1 MTFDTPTAIR
11 TLRLFNEKAAKLDNL
26 EFVRSI
32 GSQEYGY
39 SISYDVEEEFKV
51 KRHGPSD
58 EAVDAFVLTYRFFV
72 QDNEPTSFR
81 RMAELYANLPVE
93 TPWKEAA
100 QNTRRDLNA
109 FLDGLTQMI
118 VGGHH
123 ITRRELHDVF
133 LYGNLAH
140 ANKAKTDQF
149 QEWARR
155 DGLIPILQTEFI
167 EILAS
172 VFGAI
177 RWFHSANTDVLKL
190 LEDLQPH
197 AA

>member
-1 MTFDTPTAIR
+1 MAFDTRAAIR
-11 TLRLFNEKAAKLDNL
+11 ALRLFNEKADKLENL

-32 GSQEYGY
+32 RSQKFGY
-39 SISYDVEEEFKV
+39 TISFDVGREFKV
-51 KRHGPSD
+51 ERHGPSD

-72 QDNEPTSFR
+72 QDNELTSFR
-81 RMAELYANLPVE
+81 RMADLYATLPVE
-93 TPWKEAA
+93 TPWKEGA

-149 QEWARR
+149 EEWAKR

-167 EILAS
+167 EILAE
-172 VFGAI
+172 VFETI
-177 RWFHSANTDVLKL
+177 RWYHSANTDVLKL
-190 LEDLQPH
+190 LDDLKPH